1 MRHRTGKFS
10 TVEYGAINHSVP
22 DWIPHAYQCPCSD
35 DRIDQMLIGEA
46 LSLARREGANRL
58 RAALAGDEQLEPAE
72 LADRSDHG
80 LFGPASVTWRVHG
93 DSAMLIGGLRALMLQ
108 TLHPLAMAG
117 VADHSDYRH
126 DPWGRLHRTGRFVGA
141 TTYGNTPSAER
152 MIERV
157 RRIHDHVQGTAPDGR
172 PYSANDPHL
181 LLWVHVTEVDS
192 FLAAYRR
199 YGTGRLT
206 DAEQD
211 RYVAEMAQ
219 IAERLGAEEVP
230 RDRAQLAETLQL
242 FRAECRLGGQ
252 ARDCVRFLLIPPVPL
267 AARGAYGVIGA
278 ASIGLLAPWA
288 QRMLWLRVPPG
299 LDPLAIRPAATV
311 LTRTIGWLMS
321 DARNAEL
328 TDRMLAN

>member
-1 MRHRTGKFS
+1 
-10 TVEYGAINHSVP
+10 
-22 DWIPHAYQCPCSD
+22 
-35 DRIDQMLIGEA
+35 MLIGEA
-46 LSLARREGANRL
+46 LSLARRQGANRL
-58 RAALAGDEQLEPAE
+58 RAALAGNEQLQPAE
-72 LADRSDHG
+72 LADRADQG

-141 TTYGNTPSAER
+141 TTYGNTASAEL

-172 PYSANDPHL
+172 HYSANDPHL

-199 YGTGRLT
+199 YGAGKLT

-211 RYVAEMAQ
+211 RYIDEMAV
-219 IAERLGAEEVP
+219 IATRLGAENIP
-230 RDRAQLAETLQL
+230 RDRAQLAQTLEM
-242 FRAECRLGGQ
+242 FRAECRFGSQ
-252 ARDCVRFLLIPPVPL
+252 AKDCVRFLLLPPVPL
-267 AARGAYGVIGA
+267 AALGAYGLISA
-278 ASIGLLAPWA
+278 ASIGLLPRWA
-288 QRMLWLRVPPG
+288 QLMLRLPVPPG

-328 TDRMLAN
+328 ADRMLID

>member
-1 MRHRTGKFS
+1 
-10 TVEYGAINHSVP
+10 
-22 DWIPHAYQCPCSD
+22 
-35 DRIDQMLIGEA
+35 MLIGEA
-46 LSLARREGANRL
+46 LSLARRQGANRL
-58 RAALAGDEQLEPAE
+58 RAALAGNEELQTGE
-72 LADRSDHG
+72 LADRADRG

-93 DSAMLIGGLRALMLQ
+93 NSAMLIGGLRALMLQ

-117 VADHSDYRH
+117 VADHSDYRN

-141 TTYGNTPSAER
+141 TTYGNTASAEQ

-172 PYSANDPHL
+172 HYSANDPHL

-211 RYVAEMAQ
+211 RYIDEMAV
-219 IAERLGAEEVP
+219 IATRLGAENIP
-230 RDRAQLAETLQL
+230 RDRVQLAETLERY
-242 FRAECRLGGQ
+242 RAECRFDSQ
-252 ARDCVRFLLIPPVPL
+252 ARDCVRFLLLPPVPL
-267 AARGAYGVIGA
+267 AARGAYGLISA
-278 ASIGLLAPWA
+278 ASIGLLPRWA
-288 QRMLWLRVPPG
+288 QLMLRLPVPPG

-321 DARNAEL
+321 DARNAVL
-328 TDRMLAN
+328 ADRMLTD